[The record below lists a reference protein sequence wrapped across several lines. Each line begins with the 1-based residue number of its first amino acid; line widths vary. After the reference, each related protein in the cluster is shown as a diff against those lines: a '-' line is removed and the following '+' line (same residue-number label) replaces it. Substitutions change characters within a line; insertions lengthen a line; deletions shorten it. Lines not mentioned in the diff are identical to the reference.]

1 MLESEGRQGRPDG
14 RLRSCRSRW
23 AYFPSTAYAGGE
35 RGLVA
40 RLARRRGLDARFLL
54 GPSLTGPVKPLEL
67 RPYWADATA
76 LGERDD
82 IEYVL
87 RETEEGIASRSVPSG
102 P

>member
-1 MLESEGRQGRPDG
+1 
-14 RLRSCRSRW
+14 
-23 AYFPSTAYAGGE
+23 
-35 RGLVA
+35 
-40 RLARRRGLDARFLL
+40 L